1 MLRRA
6 VLVLALLLAPAL
18 AHAEDRSA
26 ADRAAE
32 AAIRARLAAWTEAF
46 NRGDAA
52 ATCELFAD
60 DLKSDVQG
68 APAGDKAAVCARIA
82 SALAKSRGKLA
93 YVCQIHEILVS
104 GDLAMVRL
112 TWVLTEQPGGN
123 ALSRDEGMDIFR
135 RDPDGLWRIARF
147 MAFAVEG
154 ARTLGGKIDEAR

>member
-6 VLVLALLLAPAL
+6 VLVLALLLAPTL
-18 AHAEDRSA
+18 AHTEDRSA

-52 ATCELFAD
+52 ATCDLFAD
-60 DLKSDVQG
+60 DLKSEVQG

-82 SALAKSRGKLA
+82 KALAKSAGKLA
-93 YVCQIHEILVS
+93 YLCQIHEILVS

-112 TWVLTEQPGGN
+112 TWVLTERPDGK

-135 RDPDGLWRIARF
+135 RDADGIWRIARF
-147 MAFAVEG
+147 MAFPVDQNEHA
-154 ARTLGGKIDEAR
+154 APGK

>member
-6 VLVLALLLAPAL
+6 VLVLALLLAPPL

-26 ADRAAE
+26 GGRAAE

-52 ATCELFAD
+52 ATCDLFAD

-82 SALAKSRGKLA
+82 RALAKSGGKLA
-93 YVCQIHEILVS
+93 YDCQIHEILVS
-104 GDLAMVRL
+104 GDLAVVRL
-112 TWVLTEQPGGN
+112 TWVLTERPGGN

-135 RDPDGLWRIARF
+135 RDADGIWRIARF
-147 MAFAVEG
+147 MAFTVES
-154 ARTLGGKIDEAR
+154 ARTSGGK

>member
-26 ADRAAE
+26 GDRAAE

-60 DLKSDVQG
+60 DLKSDVRG

-82 SALAKSRGKLA
+82 RALAKSGGKLA

-112 TWVLTEQPGGN
+112 TWVLTERPGGN

-147 MAFAVEG
+147 MAFAVESEDSRG
-154 ARTLGGKIDEAR
+154 ATK

>member
-6 VLVLALLLAPAL
+6 VLVLALLLAPPL

-26 ADRAAE
+26 GDRAAE

-52 ATCELFAD
+52 ATCDLFAD

-68 APAGDKAAVCARIA
+68 APAGDKAAVCARLA
-82 SALAKSRGKLA
+82 KALAKSPGKLA

-112 TWVLTEQPGGN
+112 TWVLTERPGGN
-123 ALSRDEGMDIFR
+123 ALSRDEGMDILR

-147 MAFAVEG
+147 MAFTAEG
-154 ARTLGGKIDEAR
+154 EDARGAAK

>member
-52 ATCELFAD
+52 ATCDLFAD

-82 SALAKSRGKLA
+82 KALARSGGKLA

-104 GDLAMVRL
+104 GDLAVVRL
-112 TWVLTEQPGGN
+112 TWVLTERPGGN
-123 ALSRDEGMDIFR
+123 PLSRDEGMDIFR
-135 RDPDGLWRIARF
+135 RDADGLWRIARF
-147 MAFAVEG
+147 MAFAVESES
-154 ARTLGGKIDEAR
+154 TPGGK

>member
-18 AHAEDRSA
+18 AHADDRSA

-68 APAGDKAAVCARIA
+68 APAGDKAAVCTRLAK
-82 SALAKSRGKLA
+82 ALAKSGGKLA

-112 TWVLTEQPGGN
+112 TWVLTERPGGN

-147 MAFAVEG
+147 MAFPVEG
-154 ARTLGGKIDEAR
+154 ESTRGGK